1 MADKETGKTSK
12 QPYVSEEDRPELR
25 LKADTPLSDLTVRDL
40 AVILRLGQTG
50 KQFWDGEDW
59 QKADFDGPLQPKDW
73 KEDKEFKE
81 TKEFKDHKEKDKE
94 KEKDK
99 DKREGKELKIEKL
112 ESDGVFD
119 PGALR
124 RPDPRMDQVIQALSG
139 LTDRV
144 AQLADQVEE
153 LKKARG
159 G

>member
-1 MADKETGKTSK
+1 MAEKATGKTSK
-12 QPYVSEEDRPELR
+12 QPFVSEEDRPELR
-25 LKADTPLSDLTVRDL
+25 LKSDTPLTDLTVRDL

-50 KQFWDGEDW
+50 KQFWDGDDW

-99 DKREGKELKIEKL
+99 DKREGKELKVEKL
-112 ESDGVFD
+112 ESDGVFE
-119 PGALR
+119 PGLR
-124 RPDPRMDQVIQALSG
+124 RPDPRLDQVVQALSG
-139 LTDRV
+139 LTERV
-144 AQLADQVEE
+144 TQLADQVEQ
-153 LKKARG
+153 LKKSRG

>member
-1 MADKETGKTSK
+1 MAEKPTGKTSK
-12 QPYVSEEDRPELR
+12 QPFVSEEDRPELR
-25 LKADTPLSDLTVRDL
+25 LKSDTPLTDLTVRDL

-50 KQFWDGEDW
+50 KQFWDGDDW

-81 TKEFKDHKEKDKE
+81 YKEIKESKEKDKE

-99 DKREGKELKIEKL
+99 DKSEGKEFKIEKV
-112 ESDGVFD
+112 ESDGVFE
-119 PGALR
+119 PGTLR
-124 RPDPRMDQVIQALSG
+124 RPDPRLDQVVQALSG
-139 LTDRV
+139 LTAQV

>member
-1 MADKETGKTSK
+1 MADKDKGKDAK
-12 QPYVSEEDRPELR
+12 QPFISEGDRPELR
-25 LKADTPLSDLTVRDL
+25 LKSDTPLTDLTVRDL

-81 TKEFKDHKEKDKE
+81 SKEIKEYKEKDKE

-99 DKREGKELKIEKL
+99 DKREIKELKLEKI
-112 ESDGVFD
+112 ESDGVFE
-119 PGALR
+119 PGPFR
-124 RPDPRMDQVIQALSG
+124 RPDPRLDQLIERLSG

-144 AQLADQVEE
+144 AELTDQVEE
-153 LKKARG
+153 LKKAREG
-159 G
+159 

>member
-1 MADKETGKTSK
+1 MADKETGRTSK
-12 QPYVSEEDRPELR
+12 QPFVSEEDRPELR
-25 LKADTPLSDLTVRDL
+25 LKGDTPLSDLTVRDL

-50 KQFWDGEDW
+50 KQFWDGDDW

-99 DKREGKELKIEKL
+99 DKREGKELKLEKL
-112 ESDGVFD
+112 ESDGVFEV
-119 PGALR
+119 GLR
-124 RPDPRMDQVIQALSG
+124 RPDPRFEQVIQALSG
-139 LTDRV
+139 LSDRV